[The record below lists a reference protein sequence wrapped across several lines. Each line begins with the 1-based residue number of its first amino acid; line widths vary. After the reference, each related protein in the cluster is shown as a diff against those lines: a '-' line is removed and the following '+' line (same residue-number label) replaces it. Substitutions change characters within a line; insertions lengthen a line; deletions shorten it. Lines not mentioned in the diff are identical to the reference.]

1 MSEIIN
7 IKDFYNHETRIT
19 IIENTITSIDHTLK
33 NIDKRFDK
41 IDIKFDKIDFEL
53 KELKKEMRS
62 DFKWVLGLLIGF
74 SSTGIA
80 MIAGLATIIAHGFH
94 WF

>member
-19 IIENTITSIDHTLK
+19 IVENTISSIDQTLK
-33 NIDKRFDK
+33 NIDRRFDK
-41 IDIKFDKIDFEL
+41 IEIEL
-53 KELKKEMRS
+53 KDLKKEMRS

-80 MIAGLATIIAHGFH
+80 MISGLSIIMAHGFH